1 MNYIDF
7 FGGVLDMAY
16 IQEVERYL
24 QPRDVVPK
32 IEPNSRVSI
41 VRWNRKEEL
50 GKMLARGSQISI
62 KVGIWQERCM
72 SYSGRSYQ
80 CRKVHSY

>member
-32 IEPNSRVSI
+32 VEPNSKVSI

-50 GKMLARGSQISI
+50 DKLLIRWSRISI
-62 KVGIWQERCM
+62 EA
-72 SYSGRSYQ
+72 GR
-80 CRKVHSY
+80 